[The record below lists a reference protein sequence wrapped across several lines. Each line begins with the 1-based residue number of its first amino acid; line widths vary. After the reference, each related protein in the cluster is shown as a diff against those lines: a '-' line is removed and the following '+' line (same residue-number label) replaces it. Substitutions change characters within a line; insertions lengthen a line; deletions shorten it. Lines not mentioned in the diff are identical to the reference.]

1 MNLDRIIG
9 MVVNQVVR
17 RVVNVVV
24 DRGFR
29 AAAHMTEQKPDPEQA
44 TADHVTT
51 PAELAKDA
59 RLRTMAEQ
67 AAKTAKM
74 TRRIGR

>member
-1 MNLDRIIG
+1 MNLDRLVN

-17 RVVNVVV
+17 RVVNIVV
-24 DRGFR
+24 DRGINFAWR
-29 AAAHMTEQKPDPEQA
+29 KTPAPNTAAPE
-44 TADHVTT
+44 TDVTT

-59 RLRTMAEQ
+59 QLRTMADH

-74 TRRIGR
+74 ARRLGR

>member
-1 MNLDRIIG
+1 MNLDRLVN

-17 RVVNVVV
+17 RVVNIVV
-24 DRGFR
+24 DRGITFAWR
-29 AAAHMTEQKPDPEQA
+29 KKPTPVEPPQK
-44 TADHVTT
+44 HVTT

-59 RLRTMAEQ
+59 SLRTMADQ

-74 TRRIGR
+74 ARRLGR